1 MPFKQIRF
9 NRLHA
14 IRVQKQTQQRQRDEP
29 RLRVPSDD
37 DPRSVEQ
44 FRRIRPAELL
54 ELTSRDAG
62 RRGPTPGLVVVE
74 GAVVEGAE
82 TGALGDIPNDVVEQ
96 GDAGAAVVDDDDGRD
111 GGDEVGDG
119 GKVRGEVD
127 ADGEADEEGPTEEE
141 HLVAAE
147 MPTRHAHRHQ
157 NHHASRQGPQLQR
170 SQHVFSS
177 SPAEAE
183 GVRSPARPTTSA
195 SLSVL
200 FLWVTESDDDE
211 EEEEEKT
218 GIIQD

>member
-1 MPFKQIRF
+1 MPFKQIPF
-9 NRLHA
+9 YRLHA
-14 IRVQKQTQQRQRDEP
+14 IRVQEQAQQRERDEP

-37 DPRSVEQ
+37 DPGSVEQ
-44 FRRIRPAELL
+44 VRHVGPGELL
-54 ELTSRDAG
+54 ELTSRNAG
-62 RRGPTPGLVVVE
+62 RRGPTPGLVVVD
-74 GAVVEGAE
+74 GVVVEGAE

-111 GGDEVGDG
+111 GVDEVGDG

-127 ADGEADEEGPTEEE
+127 SNGEADEEGPTEEE

-170 SQHVFSS
+170 SQHVFLSS
-177 SPAEAE
+177 SAEAE
-183 GVRSPARPTTSA
+183 GGVRSPARPTTST

-200 FLWVTESDDDE
+200 FVLMGNRVR
-211 EEEEEKT
+211 
-218 GIIQD
+218 